1 MKFFEMCAI
10 PKEPPPPL
18 NTETKPTKKK
28 KKKPEV
34 LLAITQR
41 IADDKQCK
49 KRTRRQADRQTL
61 SQPEEAD
68 KNKDTETGR
77 GPQRK
82 IHEKKI
88 EKIKRNCE

>member
-1 MKFFEMCAI
+1 MRYTQRTTTA
-10 PKEPPPPL
+10 
-18 NTETKPTKKK
+18 TKHRDQTNKKK